1 MYEIQ
6 NPETN
11 HVFLKTNDLK
21 LAKRYFNNI
30 SRRKHCNIHIVDTE
44 TYEIIKRKK
53 PIVPQN
59 VRTIYQNI

>member
-11 HVFLKTNDLK
+11 HVFFKTNDLK

-30 SRRKHCNIHIVDTE
+30 PRRKHCNIHIVDTE
-44 TYEIIKRKK
+44 TYKVIKRKEPTTK
-53 PIVPQN
+53 KEI
-59 VRTIYQNI
+59 NI